1 MPAGNAI
8 ERRRHARLV
17 AVANEIVLEW
27 QGSNGNCNSKG
38 TMIEVSEGGA
48 RIKSDSLAQNN
59 SHVSIRLK
67 RPFKT
72 DCVAAHIVWR
82 EGQVMGLR
90 FIDACPWDFN
100 LAATMGLDFNGL
112 FGLSES
118 EGTSYS
124 GD

>member
-17 AVANEIVLEW
+17 TVVNEIVVEW
-27 QGSNGNCNSKG
+27 QDLNGNCCSKG

-48 RIKSDSLAQNN
+48 RIKFDSLPQNN

-72 DCVAAHIVWR
+72 DRVAAHIVWR
-82 EGQVMGLR
+82 EGQVLGLR

>member
-1 MPAGNAI
+1 
-8 ERRRHARLV
+8 V

-27 QGSNGNCNSKG
+27 QDSVGNCCFRG
-38 TMIEVSEGGA
+38 TMIDISGGGA
-48 RIKSDSLAQNN
+48 RIKADSQAQN
-59 SHVSIRLK
+59 SSQVSIRLK

-72 DCVAAHIVWR
+72 DCVAARVVWR
-82 EGQVMGLR
+82 EGQAMGLS
-90 FIDACPWDFN
+90 FVDACPWDFN

-118 EGTSYS
+118 EGTSNS